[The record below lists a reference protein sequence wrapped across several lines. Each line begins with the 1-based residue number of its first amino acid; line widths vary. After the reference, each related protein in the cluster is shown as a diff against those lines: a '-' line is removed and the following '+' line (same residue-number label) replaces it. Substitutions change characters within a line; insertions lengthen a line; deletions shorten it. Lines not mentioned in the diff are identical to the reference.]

1 MVNGLTYNGGVPDVQ
16 MSLLHLLEL
25 LHEDVI
31 HYHGQIAGVV
41 ALAKLV
47 ARFELVHAVPHIY
60 DEIV

>member
-47 ARFELVHAVPHIY
+47 A
-60 DEIV
+60 